1 MLKQFLFTT
10 LLLPVICL
18 YAQDATS
25 PPARQGWVREQ
36 HIFRKTSTP
45 PEKGFSGHALGLSI
59 GIEGVGGDSIPFT
72 VPAGFSWRLAWQNS
86 LDQKQRLRLSA
97 SLAMAD
103 MMGRGFTLPN
113 YMRQVQVSLRS
124 TALQFGLHYDLFK
137 WGGFS
142 IVTAG
147 SVALRYL
154 RGMSIPPSKSILN
167 GVEGNNLNELYPTA
181 GFSFSFRLAPRR
193 SPLAY
198 ELNLFSLALGR
209 DRTRFGRLSFGLV
222 YRFRKRGSINGN

>member
-10 LLLPVICL
+10 LLLPVFYL
-18 YAQDATS
+18 PAQDVAPQPPWQGPVAEQDFSRETS
-25 PPARQGWVREQ
+25 GPPG
-36 HIFRKTSTP
+36 
-45 PEKGFSGHALGLSI
+45 KGFSGHALGLSI
-59 GIEGVGGDSIPFT
+59 GIEGIGGDSIPFT

-103 MMGRGFTLPN
+103 MMGREFTLPN
-113 YMRQVQVSLRS
+113 YYRPPQVTARS
-124 TALQFGLHYDLFK
+124 TALQVGLHYDLFK

-147 SVALRYL
+147 NVALRYL
-154 RGMSIPPSKSILN
+154 RGMSIPQSISN
-167 GVEGNNLNELYPTA
+167 GAEVTNLNELYPTA
-181 GFSFSFRLAPRR
+181 GFSFSFRLAPRQ

-198 ELNLFSLALGR
+198 ELNLFSLAFGR
-209 DRTRFGRLSFGLV
+209 DRTRFGRLSLGLV
-222 YRFRKRGSINGN
+222 YRFGKQDSEAGS

>member
-18 YAQDATS
+18 SAQDATS

-86 LDQKQRLRLSA
+86 LDPKQRLHLSA
-97 SLAMAD
+97 SLAIAD

-113 YMRQVQVSLRS
+113 FMRQVQVSARS
-124 TALQFGLHYDLFK
+124 TALEFGLHYDLFK

-147 SVALRYL
+147 NVALRYL
-154 RGMSIPPSKSILN
+154 RDMSIPQSISN
-167 GVEGNNLNELYPTA
+167 GAEVTNLNELYPTA

-198 ELNLFSLALGR
+198 ELNLFSLAFGR
-209 DRTRFGRLSFGLV
+209 DRTRFGRLSLGLV
-222 YRFRKRGSINGN
+222 YRFRKQDSEAGS